1 MFNSLP
7 DSWSC
12 FTTRVNSLAT
22 FVHSQRVCLLRVR
35 GFYHITFNFLIN
47 NDFLKH
53 KQAIIKVNSRRSGVI
68 VTSFSRQSQ

>member
-53 KQAIIKVNSRRSGVI
+53 KQANINLESQRLGVI
-68 VTSFSRQSQ
+68 GTPFSRQSE